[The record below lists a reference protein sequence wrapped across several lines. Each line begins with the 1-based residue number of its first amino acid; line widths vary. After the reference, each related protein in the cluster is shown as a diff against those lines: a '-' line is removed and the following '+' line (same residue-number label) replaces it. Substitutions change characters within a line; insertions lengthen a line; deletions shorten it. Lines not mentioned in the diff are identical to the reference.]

1 MLIIMRTEND
11 IRKEI
16 LEIRKD
22 INKLEMRLAT
32 LEVRVEERTLR
43 VIHTDKNGTEIK

>member
-16 LEIRKD
+16 SDLLNE
-22 INKLEMRLAT
+22 
-32 LEVRVEERTLR
+32 
-43 VIHTDKNGTEIK
+43 TDVNYSRILSLSNEL